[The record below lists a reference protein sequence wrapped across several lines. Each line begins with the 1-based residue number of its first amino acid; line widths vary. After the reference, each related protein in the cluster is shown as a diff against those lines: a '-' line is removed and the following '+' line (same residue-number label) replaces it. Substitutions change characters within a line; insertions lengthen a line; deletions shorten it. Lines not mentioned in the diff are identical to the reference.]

1 MAAFFLTFVMS
12 GWRPGQDFPDGPLL
26 AASGAAFC
34 AVVFGQMA
42 TAFACRSTTRRPGQ
56 LGWTSNRLLL
66 VAIAVEAVALAV
78 FVGVPPV
85 ADLLRQAP
93 PTAIGLGVA
102 IAAVPVVLGADALD
116 KQRRAR
122 RSGSTGD

>member
-1 MAAFFLTFVMS
+1 
-12 GWRPGQDFPDGPLL
+12 
-26 AASGAAFC
+26 
-34 AVVFGQMA
+34 
-42 TAFACRSTTRRPGQ
+42 
-56 LGWTSNRLLL
+56 
-66 VAIAVEAVALAV
+66 
-78 FVGVPPV
+78 V
-85 ADLLRQAP
+85 ADQLRQAP